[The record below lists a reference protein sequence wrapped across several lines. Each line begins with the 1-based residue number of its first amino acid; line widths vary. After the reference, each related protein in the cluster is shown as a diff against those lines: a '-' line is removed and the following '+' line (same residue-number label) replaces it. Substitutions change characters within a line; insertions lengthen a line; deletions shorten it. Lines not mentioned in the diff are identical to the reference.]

1 MSAIVRA
8 VPTRHLLPFLC
19 DVLLMFLSTWQPHL
33 RRERRKRETISG
45 NDVDASNEERRNE
58 GNCVGKKPLVFFLI
72 REDQLRRGC
81 GFPRA
86 TPSSSQAV
94 PESRRRAEA
103 SAMGRR
109 TRRASEAGRRA
120 CRGRT
125 PRRRASQWG
134 SSGRSY
140 ASWRSDHRAVP
151 TSFSAGEQAGPT
163 NGSSRFGGRPPSISS
178 DTPHQQELL
187 SGTESSLDGGRGDF
201 TCKA

>member
-1 MSAIVRA
+1 LRA

-19 DVLLMFLSTWQPHL
+19 DVLLTFLSTWQPHL
-33 RRERRKRETISG
+33 RRERGENKKRFLLQETASTLATRSEETRETALG
-45 NDVDASNEERRNE
+45 RNRS
-58 GNCVGKKPLVFFLI
+58 FFCLI

-103 SAMGRR
+103 AAMGRR

-120 CRGRT
+120 CRGRA
-125 PRRRASQWG
+125 PRRRASRWG

-140 ASWRSDHRAVP
+140 ASWRPDHRAVP

-187 SGTESSLDGGRGDF
+187 SGTESSLDGGRGDL